1 MTSGS
6 IPHGACSRTIGHA
19 LLSYPAA
26 HGAGAHFLGL
36 SGHSAE
42 HPAIWVSSSC
52 LLKNSLFALFCM
64 AGSPGSSK
72 VGLALGVDG
81 RGCRNA
87 HHLRSRGEGHPEA
100 DSPSLPRL
108 TQELGNPGGA

>member
-6 IPHGACSRTIGHA
+6 IPHGACSRTTGHA

-52 LLKNSLFALFCM
+52 LLKNSVCPVLHGWYSWKLKGR
-64 AGSPGSSK
+64 AGF
-72 VGLALGVDG
+72 
-81 RGCRNA
+81 
-87 HHLRSRGEGHPEA
+87 
-100 DSPSLPRL
+100 
-108 TQELGNPGGA
+108 GG